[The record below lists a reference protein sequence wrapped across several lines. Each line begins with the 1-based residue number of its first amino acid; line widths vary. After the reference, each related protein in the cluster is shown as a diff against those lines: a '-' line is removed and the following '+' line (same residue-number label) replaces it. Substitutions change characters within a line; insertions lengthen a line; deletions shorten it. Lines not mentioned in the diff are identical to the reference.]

1 MGRVLNWKAVLMRMR
16 DRKVLGRAV
25 GVAHPAATGE
35 RKSKVKE
42 VVEFLGANPVQ
53 YLATVGVDGKA
64 KCRPFMFLME
74 VDGRLWFGTNN
85 QKAVYAEMQA
95 NPAVELCTST
105 LDFRWI
111 RVSGNATFE
120 DNRAVKEA
128 CMNIPMLR
136 EQYQTADNP
145 IFEVFYLADGK
156 AVISDMTGAEPA
168 AVAL

>member
-1 MGRVLNWKAVLMRMR
+1 
-16 DRKVLGRAV
+16 
-25 GVAHPAATGE
+25 
-35 RKSKVKE
+35 
-42 VVEFLGANPVQ
+42 
-53 YLATVGVDGKA
+53 
-64 KCRPFMFLME
+64 MFLME